1 MKRLPTYLFVIFYLV
16 FNNNVY
22 SKEINGDFYKFKKLQ
37 IPLSQDGLW
46 KEIGK
51 RNQVVYGGRLTWKY
65 LAKFKDNKISK
76 IIEVVQVLPSQES
89 VTRSLAW
96 FKRFTFQKNGYYS
109 CIPKNKNF
117 VTAKLRE
124 TYFVYRSQSKGLTN
138 CFFTRQMNLK
148 SEVTSDDYP
157 KRETEYIDT
166 NHFPKIIKE
175 YFGNEINYPK
185 VMLRSDHY
193 FFSQNGL
200 YAYFEMINPDLNG
213 APKNS
218 KGFNLNEYHPSNIN
232 NFPKKKE
239 FYLNWIKIQAK
250 KHKEFEK
257 NLKIKKKYQLDLAY
271 FIGDGVIK
279 EYKDSTEVTQ
289 TAKVEPEKKINEETK
304 EPKEIKTD
312 NSSKG
317 NSDQLNLNDRYLLAD
332 GMKIYFFYIGPQK
345 NPLKRRFSQ
354 SSYKKVL
361 KEVNSLGAMDGLSE
375 LNDWNL
381 NTIDKNNFRVR
392 LSRKTYNKLKSIW
405 ANHTSHTYRA
415 SSAIKLFLKQKSL
428 YEKNKEENLKELI
441 NEYANYTNQ
450 SQNIKLL
457 AKNLISKD
465 IQISKAEPTIKTNNK
480 VKIAKVES
488 TKKEISKKIKSNNKN
503 LCVPQ
508 NPSHSENELVI
519 YLTDENKCKNFLERF
534 ITSNEHDYN
543 RWLEVYKTQVAKN
556 KIKIAEVQKPKQ
568 QEFKPETKEID
579 NEPPIIKI
587 AEAIT
592 VKNPSYEIEGKVID
606 KAETVYVEADGQFL
620 DVKDGKFKIKR
631 FSPID
636 HQIKIVAIDQWGNK
650 SKEKIIN
657 IKVDIKETE
666 IVKLESLN
674 PLKIKTDKG
683 NNTVALIIGVEKYEN
698 TPAAKY
704 ANLDAKYFTEYAKNI
719 FGASENNINLLTDE
733 EANLSKTN
741 SAIFKWLPAKIKE
754 NETDLIIFYSGHGL
768 ASIDGKEK
776 YILPYNVD
784 PDLLSRTAVSRN
796 EFFNQI
802 AELKPKSVT
811 IFFDT
816 CYSGVTRDEE
826 MLLASARPLMIVADD
841 KEGIPDNFTIFSASR
856 FDQISSGLKEAK
868 HGIFSY
874 YLMKGLE
881 GNADSNNDKKIT
893 NGELLAYMDEKVS
906 QKAAELGRQQNPSL
920 AGDPDKVLMIY
931 K

>member
-1 MKRLPTYLFVIFYLV
+1 MKHLLGYLFVIFCLV
-16 FNNNVY
+16 FNANVNA
-22 SKEINGDFYKFKKLQ
+22 KEINKDFYKFKKIQ
-37 IPLSQDGLW
+37 IPLSKDGTW

-51 RNQVVYGGRLTWKY
+51 RNQAVYGGRTTWKY
-65 LAKFKDNKISK
+65 LAQFKDNKISK
-76 IIEVVQVLPSQES
+76 IIEVVQILPSQES

-96 FKRFTFQKNGYYS
+96 FKKFTFQKNGYNS
-109 CIPKNKNF
+109 CILKNKNF
-117 VTAKLRE
+117 VSAKLRE
-124 TYFVYRSQSKGLTN
+124 TYYVYRSQSKGVTN
-138 CFFTRQMNLK
+138 CFFTRQMDFK
-148 SEVTSDDYP
+148 SEVTSGDYP
-157 KRETEYIDT
+157 KRVTEFIDT

-193 FFSQNGL
+193 FYSQNGL

-257 NLKIKKKYQLDLAY
+257 QLKLKKKYQLDLAY
-271 FIGDGVIK
+271 FIGDGLIK
-279 EYKDSTEVTQ
+279 DYKDTTEVTQ
-289 TAKVEPEKKINEETK
+289 TAKIEPKKKINEETK
-304 EPKEIKTD
+304 APKEIKTD

-317 NSDQLNLNDRYLLAD
+317 NIDKLNLNDRYLLAD

-345 NPLKRRFSQ
+345 NPLKRRLSI

-361 KEVNSLGAMDGLSE
+361 KEVKSLGTMGGLRE

-381 NTIDKNNFRVR
+381 NTLDKNNYRVR
-392 LSRKTYNKLKSIW
+392 LSKKTYNKIKSYGKNW
-405 ANHTSHTYRA
+405 NTHTYRA
-415 SSAIKLFLKQKSL
+415 TSAINLFNKRKII
-428 YEKNKEENLKELI
+428 YDKNKEENLKELI
-441 NEYANYTNQ
+441 KEYANYTNQ

-457 AKNLISKD
+457 ANNLISKD
-465 IQISKAEPTIKTNNK
+465 TQIAKAEPNQNK
-480 VKIAKVES
+480 E
-488 TKKEISKKIKSNNKN
+488 
-503 LCVPQ
+503 
-508 NPSHSENELVI
+508 
-519 YLTDENKCKNFLERF
+519 
-534 ITSNEHDYN
+534 
-543 RWLEVYKTQVAKN
+543 VAKN
-556 KIKIAEVQKPKQ
+556 EVSEEFLKDLEKLGVSSFGLTAEKKVELAETTQE
-568 QEFKPETKEID
+568 EFKPETKEID

-587 AEAIT
+587 ADAIT

-650 SKEKIIN
+650 SKEKIIS
-657 IKVDIKETE
+657 IKVDINKTE

-674 PLKIKTDKG
+674 PFKVKVDKG

-698 TPAAKY
+698 TPSAKY
-704 ANLDAKYFTEYAKNI
+704 ASLDAKYFTEYAKYV

-733 EANLSKTN
+733 DANLSKTN

-768 ASIDGKEK
+768 ASNDGKTK
-776 YILPYNVD
+776 YILPSNAD
-784 PDLLSRTAVSRN
+784 PDLLSRTAVSRS
-796 EFFNQI
+796 EFFDQI
-802 AELKPKSVT
+802 ISLKPKSVT

-816 CYSGVTRDEE
+816 CYSGVSRDEE
-826 MLLASARPLMIVADD
+826 MLLASAKPLMIVAEEEN
-841 KEGIPDNFTIFSASR
+841 KMPENFTIFTASQL
-856 FDQISSGLKEAK
+856 DQISSGLKEAK

-881 GNADSNNDKKIT
+881 GNADSNKDNQIT
-893 NGELLAYMDEKVS
+893 NSELLAYVDENVS
-906 QKAAELGRQQNPSL
+906 EKALDLGRQQNPSL
-920 AGDPDKVLMIY
+920 IGNPDKVLMSY

>member
-1 MKRLPTYLFVIFYLV
+1 MKHLLAYLFVIFCLV
-16 FNNNVY
+16 FNTNINA
-22 SKEINGDFYKFKKLQ
+22 KEINKDFYKFKKIQ
-37 IPLSQDGLW
+37 IPLSKDGTW

-51 RNQVVYGGRLTWKY
+51 RNQAVYGGRTTWKY
-65 LAKFKDNKISK
+65 LAQFKDNKISK
-76 IIEVVQVLPSQES
+76 IIEVVQILPSQES

-96 FKRFTFQKNGYYS
+96 FKKFTFQKNGYNS
-109 CIPKNKNF
+109 CILKNKNF
-117 VTAKLRE
+117 VSAKLRE
-124 TYFVYRSQSKGLTN
+124 TYYVYRSQSKGVTN
-138 CFFTRQMNLK
+138 CFFTRQMDFK
-148 SEVTSDDYP
+148 SEVTSEDYP
-157 KRETEYIDT
+157 KRVTEFIDT

-193 FFSQNGL
+193 FYSQNGL

-257 NLKIKKKYQLDLAY
+257 QLKLKKKYQLDLAY
-271 FIGDGVIK
+271 FIGDGLIK
-279 EYKDSTEVTQ
+279 DYKDTSEVTQ
-289 TAKVEPEKKINEETK
+289 TAKIEPKKKINEETK
-304 EPKEIKTD
+304 APKEIKTD

-317 NSDQLNLNDRYLLAD
+317 NIDKLNLNDRYLLAD

-345 NPLKRRFSQ
+345 NPLKRRLSI

-361 KEVNSLGAMDGLSE
+361 KEVKSLGTMGGLRE

-381 NTIDKNNFRVR
+381 NTLDKNNYRVR
-392 LSRKTYNKLKSIW
+392 LSKKTYNKIKSYGKNW
-405 ANHTSHTYRA
+405 NTHTYRA
-415 SSAIKLFLKQKSL
+415 TSAINLFNKRKII
-428 YEKNKEENLKELI
+428 YDKNKEENLKELI
-441 NEYANYTNQ
+441 KEYANYTNQ

-457 AKNLISKD
+457 ANNLISKD
-465 IQISKAEPTIKTNNK
+465 TQIAKAEPSENK
-480 VKIAKVES
+480 GMAKNEVSEEFLKDLEKLGVSSFGLTAEKKVELAE
-488 TKKEISKKIKSNNKN
+488 T
-503 LCVPQ
+503 
-508 NPSHSENELVI
+508 
-519 YLTDENKCKNFLERF
+519 
-534 ITSNEHDYN
+534 
-543 RWLEVYKTQVAKN
+543 TQ
-556 KIKIAEVQKPKQ
+556 E
-568 QEFKPETKEID
+568 EFKPETKEID

-650 SKEKIIN
+650 SKEKIIS

-674 PLKIKTDKG
+674 PFKVKVDKG

-698 TPAAKY
+698 TPSAKY
-704 ANLDAKYFTEYAKNI
+704 ASLDAKYFTEYAKYV

-733 EANLSKTN
+733 DANLSKTN

-768 ASIDGKEK
+768 ASNDGKTK
-776 YILPYNVD
+776 YILPSNAD
-784 PDLLSRTAVSRN
+784 PDLLSRTAVSRS
-796 EFFNQI
+796 EFFDQI
-802 AELKPKSVT
+802 ISLKPKSVT

-816 CYSGVTRDEE
+816 CYSGVSRDEE
-826 MLLASARPLMIVADD
+826 MLLASAKPLMIVAEEEN
-841 KEGIPDNFTIFSASR
+841 KMPENFTIFTASQL
-856 FDQISSGLKEAK
+856 DQISSGLKEAK

-881 GNADSNNDKKIT
+881 GNADSNKDNQIT
-893 NGELLAYMDEKVS
+893 NSELLAYVDENVS
-906 QKAAELGRQQNPSL
+906 EKALDLGRQQNPSL
-920 AGDPDKVLMIY
+920 IGNPDKVLMSY